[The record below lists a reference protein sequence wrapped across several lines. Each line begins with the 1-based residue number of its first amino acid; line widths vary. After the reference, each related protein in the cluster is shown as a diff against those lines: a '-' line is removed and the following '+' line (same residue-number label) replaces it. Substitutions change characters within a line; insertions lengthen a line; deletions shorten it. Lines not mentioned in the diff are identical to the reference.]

1 MILFGPTDLG
11 GAVDARSVT
20 HQQFYHCNLI
30 LLAGDV
36 QCGEAVLT
44 SHTHTHTHTQTDTHH
59 TYTHAFNYL
68 FKHFLYFVGGVA
80 QLV

>member
-1 MILFGPTDLG
+1 LILFGPTDLG

-44 SHTHTHTHTQTDTHH
+44 SHTHTHTHTDGH
-59 TYTHAFNYL
+59 TPHIHTRINYL

>member
-1 MILFGPTDLG
+1 LILFGPTDLG
-11 GAVDARSVT
+11 GALDVRSMT
-20 HQQFYHCNLI
+20 QQQFDHCNLI

-36 QCGEAVLT
+36 QCGETVLT
-44 SHTHTHTHTQTDTHH
+44 SHTRRQTDTHD

-68 FKHFLYFVGGVA
+68 FKYFLYFVGGVA